1 MTDDTKISPSST
13 HSAGATTFHVNRL
26 TETLKALW
34 DVETI
39 DAHMC
44 SGEVRIGQLTV
55 LKYLRE
61 DIAYV
66 LAACGAQSTMNELK
80 PVAWAYSFKGKSPVL
95 TDEKKDW
102 AAGNRKWTEEP
113 IVTLSSAQSAITEA
127 RTKALEEAASS
138 VDALRALKEQTSD

>member
-1 MTDDTKISPSST
+1 MTDAVKPPQGT
-13 HSAGATTFHVNRL
+13 TTFHVNRL

-39 DAHMC
+39 DARMC
-44 SGEVRIGQLTV
+44 SGEVHTGQLTV
-55 LKYLRE
+55 LKVLRE

-66 LAACGAQSTMNELK
+66 LAVHKMSSPVNELK

-102 AAGNRKWTEEP
+102 AVGSGKWAEQAL
-113 IVTLSSAQSAITEA
+113 VTLSAAQSAIAEA
-127 RTKALEEAASS
+127 RAKGFDEGAAA
-138 VDALRALKEQTSD
+138 VQALKEKASD